1 VPIHHYAAHGKI
13 RAEFMYTAIS
23 VNPQDATPIWKQIE
37 ESLRRLV
44 ASRGLLPG
52 SPIPS
57 VRDLARE
64 LRINP
69 ATVVRAYQ
77 RLTEDG
83 VLTVRRGEGT
93 FVADAP
99 PAMGRTERTRLLRE
113 GAVRY
118 VSLAATMGATEEEIV
133 GEAAAAWQ
141 SLGRVPKGAGK

>member
-1 VPIHHYAAHGKI
+1 
-13 RAEFMYTAIS
+13 MYLTMS
-23 VNPQDATPIWKQIE
+23 VDPQDATPIWKQIE
-37 ESLRRLV
+37 ERIRRLV
-44 ASRGLLPG
+44 ASRGLQPG

-93 FVADAP
+93 YVADAP
-99 PAMGRTERTRLLRE
+99 PAMAQVERARLLRE
-113 GAVRY
+113 GALRY
-118 VSLAATMGATEEEIV
+118 VSLAATMGATGAEVV
-133 GEAAAAWQ
+133 GEVEEAWQ
-141 SLGRVPKGAGK
+141 SLGRTPRRVGR

>member
-1 VPIHHYAAHGKI
+1 
-13 RAEFMYTAIS
+13 MYLTMS
-23 VNPQDATPIWKQIE
+23 VDPQDATPIWKQIE
-37 ESLRRLV
+37 ERIRRLV
-44 ASRGLLPG
+44 ASRGLQPG

-99 PAMGRTERTRLLRE
+99 PAMARVERARLLRE
-113 GAVRY
+113 GALRY
-118 VSLAATMGATEEEIV
+118 VSLAATMGATGAEVV
-133 GEAAAAWQ
+133 GEVEEAWQ
-141 SLGRVPKGAGK
+141 SLGRAPRGVGR

>member
-1 VPIHHYAAHGKI
+1 MEMHT
-13 RAEFMYTAIS
+13 MYLTMS
-23 VNPQDATPIWKQIE
+23 VDPHDATPIWKQIE
-37 ESLRRLV
+37 ERIRRLV
-44 ASRGLLPG
+44 ASRGLQPG

-99 PAMGRTERTRLLRE
+99 PAMAKVEKTRLLRE
-113 GAVRY
+113 GALRY
-118 VSLAATMGATEEEIV
+118 VSLAATMGATGAEVV
-133 GEAAAAWQ
+133 GEVEDAWQ
-141 SLGRVPKGAGK
+141 SLGRAPRGVGR

>member
-1 VPIHHYAAHGKI
+1 
-13 RAEFMYTAIS
+13 MYLTMS
-23 VNPQDATPIWKQIE
+23 VDPKDATPIWKQIE
-37 ESLRRLV
+37 ERIRRLV
-44 ASRGLLPG
+44 ASRGLQPG

-99 PAMGRTERTRLLRE
+99 PAMARAERARLLRE
-113 GAVRY
+113 GALRY
-118 VSLAATMGATEEEIV
+118 VSLAATMGATGAEAV
-133 GEAAAAWQ
+133 GEVEEAWQ
-141 SLGRVPKGAGK
+141 SLGRTPTGVGR

>member
-1 VPIHHYAAHGKI
+1 
-13 RAEFMYTAIS
+13 MYLTMS
-23 VNPQDATPIWKQIE
+23 VDPQDATPIWKQIE
-37 ESLRRLV
+37 ERIRRLV
-44 ASRGLLPG
+44 ASRGLQPG

-99 PAMGRTERTRLLRE
+99 PAMARVERARLLRE
-113 GAVRY
+113 GALRY
-118 VSLAATMGATEEEIV
+118 VSLAATMGATGAEVV
-133 GEAAAAWQ
+133 GEVEGAWQ
-141 SLGRVPKGAGK
+141 SLGRAPRGVGR

>member
-1 VPIHHYAAHGKI
+1 
-13 RAEFMYTAIS
+13 MYLTMS
-23 VNPQDATPIWKQIE
+23 VDPQDATPIWKQIE
-37 ESLRRLV
+37 ERIRRLV
-44 ASRGLLPG
+44 ASRGLQPG

-99 PAMGRTERTRLLRE
+99 PAMAKVEKTRLLRE
-113 GAVRY
+113 GALRY
-118 VSLAATMGATEEEIV
+118 VSLAATMGATGAEVV
-133 GEAAAAWQ
+133 GEVEEAWQ
-141 SLGRVPKGAGK
+141 SLGRAPRGVGR

>member
-1 VPIHHYAAHGKI
+1 
-13 RAEFMYTAIS
+13 MYLTMS
-23 VNPQDATPIWKQIE
+23 VDPQDATPIWKQIE
-37 ESLRRLV
+37 ERIRRLV
-44 ASRGLLPG
+44 ASRGLQPG

-83 VLTVRRGEGT
+83 VLAVRRGEGT

-99 PAMGRTERTRLLRE
+99 PAMAKVEKTRLLRE
-113 GAVRY
+113 GALRY
-118 VSLAATMGATEEEIV
+118 VSLAATMGATGAEVV
-133 GEAAAAWQ
+133 GEVEEAWQ
-141 SLGRVPKGAGK
+141 SLGRAPRGVGR

>member
-1 VPIHHYAAHGKI
+1 
-13 RAEFMYTAIS
+13 MYLTMS
-23 VNPQDATPIWKQIE
+23 VDPQDATPIWKQIE
-37 ESLRRLV
+37 ERIRRLV
-44 ASRGLLPG
+44 ASRGLQPG

-83 VLTVRRGEGT
+83 VLAVRRGEGT

-99 PAMGRTERTRLLRE
+99 PAMAKVEKTRLLRE
-113 GAVRY
+113 GALRY
-118 VSLAATMGATEEEIV
+118 VSLAATMGASGAEVV
-133 GEAAAAWQ
+133 GEVEEAWQ
-141 SLGRVPKGAGK
+141 SLGRTPRGVGR

>member
-1 VPIHHYAAHGKI
+1 
-13 RAEFMYTAIS
+13 MYLTMS
-23 VNPQDATPIWKQIE
+23 VDPQDATPIWKQIE
-37 ESLRRLV
+37 ERIRRLV
-44 ASRGLLPG
+44 ASRGLQPG

-77 RLTEDG
+77 RLSEDG

-99 PAMGRTERTRLLRE
+99 PAMARVERARLLRE
-113 GAVRY
+113 GALRY
-118 VSLAATMGATEEEIV
+118 VSLAATMGATGAEVV
-133 GEAAAAWQ
+133 GEVEEAWQ
-141 SLGRVPKGAGK
+141 NLGRAPRGVGR

>member
-1 VPIHHYAAHGKI
+1 
-13 RAEFMYTAIS
+13 MYLTMS
-23 VNPQDATPIWKQIE
+23 VDPQDATPIWKQIE
-37 ESLRRLV
+37 ERIRRLV
-44 ASRGLLPG
+44 ASRGLQPG

-83 VLTVRRGEGT
+83 VLTVRRGAGT

-99 PAMGRTERTRLLRE
+99 PAMARVERARLLRE
-113 GAVRY
+113 GALRY
-118 VSLAATMGATEEEIV
+118 VSLAATMGATGAEVV
-133 GEAAAAWQ
+133 GEVEEAWQ
-141 SLGRVPKGAGK
+141 SLGRAPRGVGR

>member
-1 VPIHHYAAHGKI
+1 
-13 RAEFMYTAIS
+13 MYLTMS
-23 VNPQDATPIWKQIE
+23 VDPQDATPIWKQIE
-37 ESLRRLV
+37 ERIRRLV
-44 ASRGLLPG
+44 ASRGLQPG

-83 VLTVRRGEGT
+83 VLAVRRGEGT

-99 PAMGRTERTRLLRE
+99 PAMARVERARLLRE
-113 GAVRY
+113 GALRY
-118 VSLAATMGATEEEIV
+118 VSLAATMGATGAEVV
-133 GEAAAAWQ
+133 GEVEGAWQ
-141 SLGRVPKGAGK
+141 SLGRTPRGVGR